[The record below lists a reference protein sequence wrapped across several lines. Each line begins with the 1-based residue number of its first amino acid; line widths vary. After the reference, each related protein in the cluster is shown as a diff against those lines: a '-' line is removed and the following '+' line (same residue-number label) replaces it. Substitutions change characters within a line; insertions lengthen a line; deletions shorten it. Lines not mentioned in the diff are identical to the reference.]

1 MLCFTNNTLKT
12 DYATGNE
19 MTMTLNA
26 VGESDYKCDF
36 QADKLAYFSTN
47 YMYPY
52 LYSEINLQVGNDVY
66 GK

>member
-1 MLCFTNNTLKT
+1 
-12 DYATGNE
+12 